1 MDAAFLKTQWDAFW
15 SAPVPAVLFL
25 AIGAIAAWWLRNH
38 VDKGQINALK
48 ERLGVSEERAR
59 LAADRVPPTA
69 DKPVETDDKGN
80 VKPPEQPNAP
90 ETPTDD
96 QRSETN
102 EFSLFIDMQYA
113 YLEEGDC
120 LSKVSEYYENLK
132 SVTGG
137 LIDPRQIEAEYLLA
151 RFRCGA
157 SSALDTLKAQGGPTP
172 EAFFANAVLGTYYQ
186 SIGEKE
192 AALQYL
198 ECKFEHAPDNTR
210 KFNSAISLGQFLA
223 EMGQEEDSVSFLK
236 DQMSYFRGV
245 NERAELWHA
254 IGKIYESRGLNWKKL
269 LCFEQSLKL
278 NPDNTNLRFS
288 LAYSYGYM
296 SYGKAMARHHYEILL
311 NQTPRNSTVANN
323 LSVIYDEV
331 GATTTKISLLR
342 GAQRRKD
349 STYVSANLATA
360 YAKAGFL
367 SDARD
372 CLDHVAASDQQET
385 IVQAAYRTIRDQTES
400 DRQIT
405 EKLDKLVNVQRNLFQ
420 TKALAELHKTDD
432 DLLDLFVGGWRLE
445 ESTVIRITPELGKL
459 TATISTENSYYEHAH
474 YKVTAVYEP
483 GLFQLDAQLDEAS
496 LKQRA
501 TPNPIGDAVRN
512 ALVALGSRP
521 PERFKLILLP
531 GESDVLYGL
540 RVYLATRKSEGTLLA
555 GAQSDEELQAMLN
568 AAEVKL
574 TKTHLRLTVK

>member
-1 MDAAFLKTQWDAFW
+1 
-15 SAPVPAVLFL
+15 
-25 AIGAIAAWWLRNH
+25 
-38 VDKGQINALK
+38 
-48 ERLGVSEERAR
+48 
-59 LAADRVPPTA
+59 
-69 DKPVETDDKGN
+69 
-80 VKPPEQPNAP
+80 
-90 ETPTDD
+90 
-96 QRSETN
+96 
-102 EFSLFIDMQYA
+102 
-113 YLEEGDC
+113 
-120 LSKVSEYYENLK
+120 
-132 SVTGG
+132 
-137 LIDPRQIEAEYLLA
+137 
-151 RFRCGA
+151 
-157 SSALDTLKAQGGPTP
+157 
-172 EAFFANAVLGTYYQ
+172 
-186 SIGEKE
+186 
-192 AALQYL
+192 
-198 ECKFEHAPDNTR
+198 
-210 KFNSAISLGQFLA
+210 
-223 EMGQEEDSVSFLK
+223 
-236 DQMSYFRGV
+236 
-245 NERAELWHA
+245 
-254 IGKIYESRGLNWKKL
+254 
-269 LCFEQSLKL
+269 
-278 NPDNTNLRFS
+278 
-288 LAYSYGYM
+288 M

-405 EKLDKLVNVQRNLFQ
+405 AKLDKVVNVQRNLFE

>member
-1 MDAAFLKTQWDAFW
+1 M
-15 SAPVPAVLFL
+15 
-25 AIGAIAAWWLRNH
+25 
-38 VDKGQINALK
+38 
-48 ERLGVSEERAR
+48 SEERAR

-120 LSKVSEYYENLK
+120 LSKVSEYYEKLK

-269 LCFEQSLKL
+269 LCFEQFLKL

-405 EKLDKLVNVQRNLFQ
+405 AKLDKLVNVQRNLFE